1 MHKQPVPWKNRSFLK
16 DAKLRVQERYWRESR
31 SGDVPVDWN
40 KNFYTLRQFHILP
53 DAVTVRKYLAV
64 IEKLVC
70 DDICDIPVQWH
81 ILESVV
87 EYMDYRNQSPVLAD
101 RTRREA
107 ATPHERKTLQS
118 LLLQN
123 KPDADEKNRKSTTSA
138 FCDLSIRVTDDEW
151 DMMEYESIKIPER
164 SRHALFRAARIITTD
179 SSRKGVICVIVCD
192 DEDCKCTDDGVWVM
206 RMTELIDLFV
216 NEKILSVQESLRI
229 AELCRVCEKAYQRR
243 NTSPDTTSFGGTET
257 NTEYLNEES
266 IAQGLRDGRLQR
278 GRLVVTKENTK
289 EAYVVVKNKNFF
301 IDLKEGHHKRAF
313 HQDTVVIE
321 ILPQQDWGRPIGR
334 RRLSHH
340 SDADEE
346 TADSFAD
353 LAFPQYPSAKVVSIE
368 IFARRSFVGTLIETP
383 LNNESTILIV
393 PMDMRI
399 PKIRVRTR
407 CWKRY
412 VNMRLLVQI
421 DDWEVGSQY
430 PAGHCSK
437 IIGEVGEIETEV
449 ASLLHECEIELEPF
463 GSAALACLPPEADNW
478 TIPEA
483 EVSKRKDFREI
494 RCVFSVDPP
503 GCQDIDDAMHAHR
516 LPNGDIEI
524 GVHIADVCH
533 FVPHRSPL
541 DREAQERSTTFYLV
555 DRRFDMLPSLLSSN
569 LCSLH
574 GGTDR
579 LAVSVIWTMS
589 EDLTEVKTSWFGR
602 TVIHSCAAMTYKQA
616 DNLLSGQPA
625 DNEENVSPP
634 PMTAG
639 APVDLNVSARLKEG
653 LEILT
658 ALARKLRKDRE
669 DIGGAVDLS
678 NGDQGSELQFSL
690 KSGIP
695 TEVIAKEDTE
705 VHHTIAELMI
715 LANTTVATQIYSFFP
730 DSALLRIH
738 RSVPEDYFDDFREL
752 LQSAGI
758 AFCGPDNA
766 ALALSLKKAEE
777 VASPFV
783 RSLLRS
789 LATRAMSEAQYV
801 CAGAKT
807 RAELSHYGLGLSLYT
822 HFTSPIRR
830 YADIVVH
837 RQLLATLKSSKQ
849 LDLDEQKRYF
859 RQIAPLPV
867 SNFLSVLKN
876 GYVDNQPPPL
886 SEKLIE
892 SFRAFQ
898 STSES
903 VSQDNFGMNDDAQ
916 SYSGSELV
924 TICEKLNVGSRRA
937 KYASME
943 CQSLFLSLF
952 LRNRVVV
959 ERAIVAGLRTN
970 GIVCY
975 VPRFGF
981 RSPIYFQDRSG
992 SVQIDPAF
1000 LDLVSDH
1007 GQPPTVGF
1015 SNSSTIRRIPNASV
1029 VVHNSKDDSPTVK
1042 YLEVSTTDSL
1052 GSLILRELDE
1062 VKVELSCWQWDSRA
1076 RVPSPQL
1083 QLSYRGEVPHCKSDK
1098 KHKSRTNLLDRNI
1111 NRKLEEDSEKA
1122 RASIYSLCET
1132 TMKNVEPLLHRIPF
1146 RYSTE
1151 HPKVQKLTES
1161 LKGRLVLRNF
1171 VNPDTRSSLQEAL
1184 QQSAATQGALRRVEA
1199 SDLNDCDSLCR
1210 RMNQIEKTVIVRQ
1223 QKLAAEKRSS
1233 RRAKAV

>member
-1 MHKQPVPWKNRSFLK
+1 
-16 DAKLRVQERYWRESR
+16 
-31 SGDVPVDWN
+31 
-40 KNFYTLRQFHILP
+40 
-53 DAVTVRKYLAV
+53 
-64 IEKLVC
+64 
-70 DDICDIPVQWH
+70 
-81 ILESVV
+81 
-87 EYMDYRNQSPVLAD
+87 
-101 RTRREA
+101 
-107 ATPHERKTLQS
+107 
-118 LLLQN
+118 
-123 KPDADEKNRKSTTSA
+123 
-138 FCDLSIRVTDDEW
+138 
-151 DMMEYESIKIPER
+151 
-164 SRHALFRAARIITTD
+164 
-179 SSRKGVICVIVCD
+179 
-192 DEDCKCTDDGVWVM
+192 
-206 RMTELIDLFV
+206 
-216 NEKILSVQESLRI
+216 
-229 AELCRVCEKAYQRR
+229 
-243 NTSPDTTSFGGTET
+243 
-257 NTEYLNEES
+257 
-266 IAQGLRDGRLQR
+266 
-278 GRLVVTKENTK
+278 
-289 EAYVVVKNKNFF
+289 
-301 IDLKEGHHKRAF
+301 
-313 HQDTVVIE
+313 
-321 ILPQQDWGRPIGR
+321 
-334 RRLSHH
+334 
-340 SDADEE
+340 
-346 TADSFAD
+346 
-353 LAFPQYPSAKVVSIE
+353 
-368 IFARRSFVGTLIETP
+368 
-383 LNNESTILIV
+383 
-393 PMDMRI
+393 
-399 PKIRVRTR
+399 
-407 CWKRY
+407 
-412 VNMRLLVQI
+412 
-421 DDWEVGSQY
+421 
-430 PAGHCSK
+430 
-437 IIGEVGEIETEV
+437 
-449 ASLLHECEIELEPF
+449 
-463 GSAALACLPPEADNW
+463 
-478 TIPEA
+478 
-483 EVSKRKDFREI
+483 
-494 RCVFSVDPP
+494 
-503 GCQDIDDAMHAHR
+503 
-516 LPNGDIEI
+516 
-524 GVHIADVCH
+524 
-533 FVPHRSPL
+533 
-541 DREAQERSTTFYLV
+541 
-555 DRRFDMLPSLLSSN
+555 
-569 LCSLH
+569 
-574 GGTDR
+574 
-579 LAVSVIWTMS
+579 
-589 EDLTEVKTSWFGR
+589 
-602 TVIHSCAAMTYKQA
+602 MTYKQA

-634 PMTAG
+634 LMTAG

>member
-1 MHKQPVPWKNRSFLK
+1 
-16 DAKLRVQERYWRESR
+16 
-31 SGDVPVDWN
+31 
-40 KNFYTLRQFHILP
+40 
-53 DAVTVRKYLAV
+53 
-64 IEKLVC
+64 
-70 DDICDIPVQWH
+70 
-81 ILESVV
+81 
-87 EYMDYRNQSPVLAD
+87 
-101 RTRREA
+101 
-107 ATPHERKTLQS
+107 
-118 LLLQN
+118 
-123 KPDADEKNRKSTTSA
+123 
-138 FCDLSIRVTDDEW
+138 
-151 DMMEYESIKIPER
+151 
-164 SRHALFRAARIITTD
+164 
-179 SSRKGVICVIVCD
+179 
-192 DEDCKCTDDGVWVM
+192 
-206 RMTELIDLFV
+206 
-216 NEKILSVQESLRI
+216 
-229 AELCRVCEKAYQRR
+229 
-243 NTSPDTTSFGGTET
+243 
-257 NTEYLNEES
+257 
-266 IAQGLRDGRLQR
+266 
-278 GRLVVTKENTK
+278 
-289 EAYVVVKNKNFF
+289 
-301 IDLKEGHHKRAF
+301 
-313 HQDTVVIE
+313 
-321 ILPQQDWGRPIGR
+321 
-334 RRLSHH
+334 
-340 SDADEE
+340 
-346 TADSFAD
+346 
-353 LAFPQYPSAKVVSIE
+353 
-368 IFARRSFVGTLIETP
+368 
-383 LNNESTILIV
+383 
-393 PMDMRI
+393 
-399 PKIRVRTR
+399 
-407 CWKRY
+407 
-412 VNMRLLVQI
+412 
-421 DDWEVGSQY
+421 
-430 PAGHCSK
+430 
-437 IIGEVGEIETEV
+437 
-449 ASLLHECEIELEPF
+449 
-463 GSAALACLPPEADNW
+463 
-478 TIPEA
+478 
-483 EVSKRKDFREI
+483 
-494 RCVFSVDPP
+494 
-503 GCQDIDDAMHAHR
+503 
-516 LPNGDIEI
+516 
-524 GVHIADVCH
+524 
-533 FVPHRSPL
+533 
-541 DREAQERSTTFYLV
+541 
-555 DRRFDMLPSLLSSN
+555 
-569 LCSLH
+569 
-574 GGTDR
+574 
-579 LAVSVIWTMS
+579 
-589 EDLTEVKTSWFGR
+589 
-602 TVIHSCAAMTYKQA
+602 MTYKQA